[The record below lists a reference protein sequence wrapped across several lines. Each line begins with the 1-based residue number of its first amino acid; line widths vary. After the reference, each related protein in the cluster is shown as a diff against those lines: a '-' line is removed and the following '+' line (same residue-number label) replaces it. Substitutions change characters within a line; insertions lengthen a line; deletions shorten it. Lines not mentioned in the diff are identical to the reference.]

1 MPVPRPPATPSFTT
15 VVAVVGAC
23 VLGLIG
29 WRLGGEP
36 ARPVAALSPPVFTG
50 VAPGADDPLVVHV
63 VGMVAIPGLVAVPA
77 GARVADAVI
86 AAGGMLPGASTGAI
100 NLASPV
106 VDGQQIVIGSAA
118 AAGPVSGEEPRVA
131 INEATVD
138 ELESLPGVGP
148 VLAARIAA
156 YRQEHGP
163 FRDVE
168 DLLAVT
174 GIGERML
181 ASLRDL
187 VRVP

>member
-1 MPVPRPPATPSFTT
+1 MPVPPASPSIT
-15 VVAVVGAC
+15 VVVTVAGAC
-23 VLGLIG
+23 AMGLIG

-36 ARPVAALSPPVFTG
+36 DRPAANPPTQVVIEVGAR
-50 VAPGADDPLVVHV
+50 ADDRFVVHV
-63 VGMVAIPGLVAVPA
+63 VGMVANPGLVTVPQ

-86 AAGGMLPGASTGAI
+86 AAGGMLPGASVGSI

-106 VDGQQIVIGSAA
+106 VDGEQIVIGSVASTNP
-118 AAGPVSGEEPRVA
+118 AGGEEPRVA
-131 INEATVD
+131 INSATAD
-138 ELESLPGVGP
+138 ELEALPGVGP
-148 VLAARIAA
+148 VLAARITA
-156 YRQEHGP
+156 YREEHGP
-163 FRDVE
+163 FQDVE